1 MTKIQGFGK
10 RRSWLGRF
18 LKLGVAFGIVLTV
31 AGFAGYTFLVKAIE
45 KRFAGRLWSVPA
57 VVLSHSLMIYPGMP
71 LGPAQFEEVLAARG
85 YRVTTG
91 AGPGP
96 GEYMRRKDEI
106 RVFFRG
112 FSYPGTTLKPREVTV
127 RFQGERVA
135 GIEEAGAGGR
145 PYVEVEPVVLARL
158 FGENRETRIL
168 INLEDVPDHLTK
180 AVVAIEDRRFFEHRG
195 IDGWGIARALWAD
208 LMAGRIVQGGST
220 ITQQLVKNYFLE
232 PERTL
237 KRKLLE
243 AAMAVVLEARYS
255 KEDILEMYLNEIYLG
270 QWRSMA
276 IHGIGEAARFYF
288 GRNVED
294 LSLGESAVL
303 AGMIQA
309 PNRYS
314 PYKNPDL
321 CRERRNV
328 VLQRM
333 RDLQFITAQAYEK
346 ALSEPIRTAPRPMPG
361 TMAPYYVDL
370 VRAQLEALYS
380 KETLASE
387 GLVIYTAY
395 HPEIAWEAEKAVK
408 EGLAELEAR
417 NPRLRAEE
425 PTEVLQA
432 ALVVVH
438 PKTGALTALVG
449 GRDYAL
455 STFNRAL
462 QAHRQPGSAFKP
474 FVYLTALDRLTPL
487 SRIDDVPKV
496 YKADGSVWTP
506 RNYDGHY
513 RGTVTV
519 REALTYSLNAATVNM
534 AAQIGFESVV
544 ETARRLGFRSRLD
557 PFPSLALGAFE
568 VTPLEMAGAY
578 AALANEGQ
586 RPELMTIRK
595 VVTPKGTVLERRH
608 MEMTT
613 VTTPAKAF
621 LITHMLQNVV
631 EEGTARGLSSLGITF
646 PCAGKTGTTSDY
658 RDSWFV
664 GYTSDLLAL
673 VWVGFD
679 DNRSTGLSGATG
691 ALRLWARFM
700 KNIRPW
706 IAPQPF
712 AVPPGVV
719 ERRVCAESEEPAT
732 PWCPRTETAYFLED
746 LVPTTVCPLHGN

>member
-1 MTKIQGFGK
+1 MTKMPRFGK
-10 RRSWLGRF
+10 RRSWLGRL

-31 AGFAGYTFLVKAIE
+31 AAFAGYTLLARAME

-57 VVLSHSLMIYPGMP
+57 VVLSDSWMMYPGMP
-71 LGPAQFEEVLAARG
+71 LGPAQFEEVLASRG
-85 YRVTTG
+85 YRLSTG
-91 AGPGP
+91 SDPGP
-96 GEYMRRKDEI
+96 GEYVRRKDEI

-112 FSYPGTTLKPREVTV
+112 FSYPGTTLKPREVIV

-135 GIEEAGAGGR
+135 GIEEARAGSR

-158 FGENRETRIL
+158 FGENRETRLL

-195 IDGWGIARALWAD
+195 IDWWGIARALWAD
-208 LMAGRIVQGGST
+208 VMAGRIVQGGST

-243 AAMAVVLEARYS
+243 AAMALVLEARYS

-333 RDLQFITAQAYEK
+333 RDLQFISAEAYEK
-346 ALSEPIRTAPRPMPG
+346 ALSESIRTAPRPMVG
-361 TMAPYYVDL
+361 SVAPYYVDL

-474 FVYLTALDRLTPL
+474 FVYLTALDRLTSI
-487 SRIDDVPKV
+487 SRIEDVPRV
-496 YKADGSVWTP
+496 YKSDASVWTP

-534 AAQIGFESVV
+534 AAQIGLDTVV

-613 VTTPAKAF
+613 VTSAAKAF
-621 LITHMLQNVV
+621 LITNMLQNVV

-691 ALRLWARFM
+691 ALRVWARFM

-719 ERRVCAESEEPAT
+719 ERRVCMESEEPAT
-732 PWCPRTETAYFLED
+732 PSCPRTETAYFLEE

>member
-1 MTKIQGFGK
+1 MTKIQGFKK
-10 RRSWLGRF
+10 RRSWVRRLFGLGMVF
-18 LKLGVAFGIVLTV
+18 GVILALAAV
-31 AGFAGYTFLVKAIE
+31 AGYLYLAKAIE

-71 LGPAQFEEVLAARG
+71 LGIGQFEEVLAARG
-85 YRVTTG
+85 YRVTTSSE
-91 AGPGP
+91 PGP
-96 GEYMRRKDEI
+96 GEYVRSKEAA

-112 FSYPGTTLKPREVTV
+112 FSYPGTTLKPRQVIV
-127 RFQGERVA
+127 RFQGERVL
-135 GIEEAGAGGR
+135 GIEEAGVSL

-158 FGENRETRIL
+158 FGENRETRML
-168 INLEDVPDHLTK
+168 VNLKDIPDHLTK
-180 AVVAIEDRRFFEHRG
+180 AIVAIEDRRFFEHRG
-195 IDGWGIARALWAD
+195 IDWWGIARALWAD

-243 AAMAVVLEARYS
+243 AAMALVLEARYS
-255 KEDILEMYLNEIYLG
+255 KENILEMYLNEIYLG

-276 IHGIGEAARFYF
+276 IHGVGEAARFYF

-294 LSLGESAVL
+294 LGLGESAVL

-314 PYKNPDL
+314 PYKNMDL
-321 CRERRNV
+321 CRERRNA

-333 RDLQFITAQAYEK
+333 RDLQFITAEAYGK
-346 ALSEPIRTAPRPMPG
+346 ALAEPIRTAPRPMLG
-361 TMAPYYVDL
+361 SVAPYYVDL

-380 KETLASE
+380 RETLASE

-395 HPEIAWEAEKAVK
+395 HPEIAWEAQKAVK
-408 EGLAELEAR
+408 EGLAELETR
-417 NPRLRAEE
+417 NPRLRVEE

-455 STFNRAL
+455 STYNRAL

-474 FVYLTALDRLTPL
+474 FVYLTALDCLTPI
-487 SRIDDVPKV
+487 SRIEDVPKI
-496 YKADGSVWTP
+496 YKTDGSVWTP
-506 RNYDGHY
+506 RNYDGRY
-513 RGTVTV
+513 RGVVTL
-519 REALTYSLNAATVNM
+519 REALTHSLNAATVNM
-534 AAQIGFESVV
+534 AAQIGFENVV

-595 VVTPKGTVLERRH
+595 VVTPKGTVLEHRH

-613 VTTPAKAF
+613 VTSPAKAF
-621 LITHMLQNVV
+621 VITHMLQNVV
-631 EEGTARGLSSLGITF
+631 EEGTARGLASLGITF
-646 PCAGKTGTTSDY
+646 PCAGKTGTTSEH

-691 ALRLWARFM
+691 ALRIWARFM

-706 IAPQPF
+706 ITPQPF

-719 ERRVCAESEEPAT
+719 ERRVCTESQEPAT
-732 PWCPRTETAYFLED
+732 VSCPITETVFFLEHT
-746 LVPTTVCPLHGN
+746 VPNTVCSVHSN

>member
-1 MTKIQGFGK
+1 MTRGK
-10 RRSWLGRF
+10 PRKKNRSWIRGLVGLAVALGIF
-18 LKLGVAFGIVLTV
+18 CALAI
-31 AGFAGYTFLVKAIE
+31 FAGYVYLSRAIE
-45 KRFAGRLWSVPA
+45 GRFAGRLWSVPA

-71 LGPAQFEEVLAARG
+71 LSSARFEEVLTARG
-85 YRVTTG
+85 YRMS
-91 AGPGP
+91 AAPMLSP
-96 GEYMRRKDEI
+96 GEYVRAKDAI
-106 RVFFRG
+106 RVYFRD
-112 FSYPGTTLKPREVTV
+112 FSYPGTALKARQVLV
-127 RFQGERVA
+127 RFQGDRVLSL
-135 GIEEAGAGGR
+135 EESGASR

-158 FGENRETRIL
+158 FGEKRESRL
-168 INLEDVPDHLTK
+168 LVRFKDVPDHLIK
-180 AVVAIEDRRFFEHRG
+180 AVIAIEDRRFFEHRG
-195 IDGWGIARALWAD
+195 IDAWGIARALWTD

-232 PERTL
+232 PERTV

-243 AAMAVVLEARYS
+243 AAMALVLEARYS

-276 IHGIGEAARFYF
+276 VHGVGEAAQFYF

-314 PYKNPDL
+314 PYKNLDL
-321 CRERRNV
+321 CRERRNL

-333 RDLQFITAQAYEK
+333 RDLGFITAQVYQQAQ
-346 ALSEPIRTAPRPMPG
+346 SEPIRTAPRATFG
-361 TMAPYYVDL
+361 TVAPYYIDL

-387 GLVIYTAY
+387 GLAVYTAY
-395 HPEIAWEAEKAVK
+395 HPEMAWQAEKAVR
-408 EGLAELEAR
+408 EGLAELERR
-417 NPRLRAEE
+417 NPRLQVED
-425 PTEVLQA
+425 PTERLQA
-432 ALVVVH
+432 AMVVVH
-438 PKTGALTALVG
+438 PKTGALMALVG

-474 FVYLTALDRLTPL
+474 FVYLTALDQLMPISPL
-487 SRIDDVPKV
+487 EDVPKV
-496 YKADGSVWTP
+496 YHVGGTVWTP
-506 RNYDGHY
+506 RNYDGRY
-513 RGTVTV
+513 RGLVTV
-519 REALTYSLNAATVNM
+519 QEALTYSLNAATVNM
-534 AAQIGFESVV
+534 AARIGFEQVV
-544 ETARRLGFRSRLD
+544 QTARRLGFRSRLD
-557 PFPSLALGAFE
+557 PYPSLALGAFE
-568 VTPLEMAGAY
+568 VTPLELAGAY
-578 AALANEGQ
+578 SALANEGQ
-586 RPELMTIRK
+586 RPELMTIRQ
-595 VVTPKGTVLERRH
+595 VVTPKGTVVERRH
-608 MEMTT
+608 VEMTT
-613 VTTPAKAF
+613 VTSAAKAF

-664 GYTSDLLAL
+664 GYTSDVLAL

-700 KNIRPW
+700 KSIRPW
-706 IAPQPF
+706 ISPQPF

-719 ERRVCAESEEPAT
+719 ERLVCTESGLLATAE
-732 PWCPRTETAYFLED
+732 CPSTRPVYFLEN
-746 LVPTTVCPLHGN
+746 LVPDSPCPLHGH

>member
-1 MTKIQGFGK
+1 MNIQGFKK
-10 RRSWLGRF
+10 RRPWGRR
-18 LKLGVAFGIVLTV
+18 L
-31 AGFAGYTFLVKAIE
+31 AGLSMAAAMVCAAAGYAGYFYVAKAIE

-57 VVLSHSLMIYPGMP
+57 VILSHSLMIYPGMP
-71 LGPAQFEEVLAARG
+71 LGLARFEEVLAARG
-85 YRVTTG
+85 YRMTTG
-91 AGPGP
+91 SAPGP
-96 GEYMRRKDEI
+96 GEYMRSKDAI

-112 FSYPGTTLKPREVTV
+112 FSYPGTTLKPRDVTV

-135 GIEEAGAGGR
+135 AIEEAGAAR

-158 FGENRETRIL
+158 FGENRESRL
-168 INLEDVPDHLTK
+168 LVNLHDVPDHLTK
-180 AVVAIEDRRFFEHRG
+180 AIVAIEDRRFFEHRG
-195 IDGWGIARALWAD
+195 IDWWGIARALWTD

-237 KRKLLE
+237 RRKLLE
-243 AAMAVVLEARYS
+243 AAMALVLEARYS

-276 IHGIGEAARFYF
+276 IHGVGEAARFYF

-314 PYKNPDL
+314 PYKNADL

-333 RDLQFITAQAYEK
+333 RELQFISAEDYGK
-346 ALSEPIRTAPRPMPG
+346 ALAEPIRTAPRPVAG
-361 TMAPYYVDL
+361 SVAPYYVDL
-370 VRAQLEALYS
+370 VRAQMEALYS

-417 NPRLRAEE
+417 NPRLRAED

-474 FVYLTALDRLTPL
+474 FVYLTALDQLSPI
-487 SRIDDVPKV
+487 SRIEDVPKV
-496 YKADGSVWTP
+496 YKADASVWTP

-519 REALTYSLNAATVNM
+519 QEALTYSLNAATVNM

-557 PFPSLALGAFE
+557 PLPSLALGAFE

-578 AALANEGQ
+578 TALANEGQ

-613 VTTPAKAF
+613 VTSPAKAF
-621 LITHMLQNVV
+621 LMTHMLENVV

-712 AVPPGVV
+712 PVPPGVV
-719 ERRVCAESEEPAT
+719 ERRVCAESFEPAT
-732 PWCPRTETAYFLED
+732 PACPRTEPAYFLEEV
-746 LVPTTVCPLHGN
+746 VPTTVCPLHGN

>member
-1 MTKIQGFGK
+1 MTFKF
-10 RRSWLGRF
+10 F
-18 LKLGVAFGIVLTV
+18 LKKQKSWRRRLLGICAALGILCG
-31 AGFAGYTFLVKAIE
+31 AGIFAGYVYLAHAIE

-57 VVLSHSLMIYPGMP
+57 VVLSDSIMIYPGMP
-71 LGPAQFEEVLAARG
+71 VGMARFEDVLAARG
-85 YRVTTG
+85 YRLTM
-91 AGPGP
+91 APKPGP
-96 GEYMRRKDEI
+96 GEYSRSKDEI
-106 RVFFRG
+106 RVYFRE
-112 FSYPGTTLKPREVTV
+112 FSYPGTELKSREVV
-127 RFQGERVA
+127 LRFQGDRVA
-135 GIEEAGAGGR
+135 GLEESGTSR

-158 FGENRETRIL
+158 FGENRESRLL
-168 INLEDVPDHLTK
+168 IRLKGVPEHLIK

-195 IDGWGIARALWAD
+195 IDWWGIARALWAD
-208 LMAGRIVQGGST
+208 IMARRIVQGGST

-243 AAMAVVLEARYS
+243 AAMALVLEARYS
-255 KEDILEMYLNEIYLG
+255 KENILEMYLNEIYLG

-276 IHGIGEAARFYF
+276 IHGIGEAAQVYF

-314 PYKNPDL
+314 PYRNLEL

-333 RDLQFITAQAYEK
+333 RELEFITAEDYEK
-346 ALSEPIRTAPRPMPG
+346 ALSEPIRTAPRPVLS
-361 TMAPYYVDL
+361 TATPYYIDL
-370 VRAQLEALYS
+370 VKAQLEALYS

-387 GLVIYTAY
+387 GLAIYTAY
-395 HPEIAWEAEKAVK
+395 HPEMAWEAEKAVR
-408 EGLAELEAR
+408 EGMAELEAR
-417 NPRLRAEE
+417 HPRLRAED

-449 GRDYAL
+449 GRDYAV

-474 FVYLTALDRLTPL
+474 FVYLSALDQWTPI
-487 SRIDDVPKV
+487 SRIEDVPKV
-496 YKADGSVWTP
+496 YKVGDTVWTP
-506 RNYDGHY
+506 RNYDGRY
-513 RGTVTV
+513 RGLVTV
-519 REALTYSLNAATVNM
+519 QEALTYSLNAATVNL
-534 AAQIGFESVV
+534 ASQIGFEQVV

-557 PFPSLALGAFE
+557 PYPSLALGAFE
-568 VTPLEMAGAY
+568 VTPLELAGAY
-578 AALANEGQ
+578 TALANEGQ
-586 RPELMTIRK
+586 RPEPVTIRK

-613 VTTPAKAF
+613 VTSAAKAY
-621 LITHMLQNVV
+621 LITQMLQNVV
-631 EEGTARGLSSLGITF
+631 EEGTARGLASLGITF

-700 KNIRPW
+700 KNVRPW
-706 IAPQPF
+706 IAPQSF

-719 ERRVCAESEEPAT
+719 ERLVCVESGELAT
-732 PWCPRTETAYFLED
+732 EACPHTRSVFFLEER
-746 LVPTTVCPLHGN
+746 VPVSVCPLHGH

>member
-1 MTKIQGFGK
+1 
-10 RRSWLGRF
+10 
-18 LKLGVAFGIVLTV
+18 
-31 AGFAGYTFLVKAIE
+31 
-45 KRFAGRLWSVPA
+45 
-57 VVLSHSLMIYPGMP
+57 
-71 LGPAQFEEVLAARG
+71 
-85 YRVTTG
+85 
-91 AGPGP
+91 
-96 GEYMRRKDEI
+96 
-106 RVFFRG
+106 
-112 FSYPGTTLKPREVTV
+112 
-127 RFQGERVA
+127 
-135 GIEEAGAGGR
+135 AGGR

-346 ALSEPIRTAPRPMPG
+346 ALSEPIRTAPRPMAG

-474 FVYLTALDRLTPL
+474 FVYLSALDRLTPL

-595 VVTPKGTVLERRH
+595 VVTPKGTVLEQRH

-719 ERRVCAESEEPAT
+719 ERRVCAESGEPAT
-732 PWCPRTETAYFLED
+732 PGCPRTETAYFLED

>member
-1 MTKIQGFGK
+1 MRGLVG
-10 RRSWLGRF
+10 LG
-18 LKLGVAFGIVLTV
+18 LALGIFCAVAV
-31 AGFAGYTFLVKAIE
+31 FAGYVYLSRAIE
-45 KRFAGRLWSVPA
+45 ERFAGRLWSVPA

-71 LGPAQFEEVLAARG
+71 LSAARFEEVLAARG
-85 YRVTTG
+85 YRMS
-91 AGPGP
+91 AASMPSP
-96 GEYMRRKDEI
+96 GEYVRAHNAI
-106 RVFFRG
+106 RVHFRD
-112 FSYPGTTLKPREVTV
+112 FSYPGTALKARQVLV
-127 RFQGERVA
+127 GFQGDRVLSL
-135 GIEEAGAGGR
+135 EESGASR

-158 FGENRETRIL
+158 FGEKRESRL
-168 INLEDVPDHLTK
+168 LVRLQEVPDHLIK
-180 AVVAIEDRRFFEHRG
+180 AVIAIEDRRFFEHRG
-195 IDGWGIARALWAD
+195 IDAWGIARALWTD

-232 PERTL
+232 PERTV

-243 AAMAVVLEARYS
+243 AAMALVLEARYS
-255 KEDILEMYLNEIYLG
+255 KEAILEMYLNEIYLG

-276 IHGIGEAARFYF
+276 IHGVGEAAQFYF

-314 PYKNPDL
+314 PYRNLDL
-321 CRERRNV
+321 CRERRNL

-333 RDLQFITAQAYEK
+333 RDLEFITAQVYRQAQ
-346 ALSEPIRTAPRPMPG
+346 SEPIRTAPRAAFG
-361 TMAPYYVDL
+361 TVAPYYIDL
-370 VRAQLEALYS
+370 VKAQLEALYS

-387 GLVIYTAY
+387 GLAVYTAY
-395 HPEIAWEAEKAVK
+395 HPEMAWEAEKAVR
-408 EGLAELEAR
+408 EGLAELER
-417 NPRLRAEE
+417 HNPRLQVED
-425 PTEVLQA
+425 PTERLQA
-432 ALVVVH
+432 AMVVVH

-474 FVYLTALDRLTPL
+474 FVYLTALDQLTPISPL
-487 SRIDDVPKV
+487 EDVPKV
-496 YKADGSVWTP
+496 YHVGGMVWTP
-506 RNYDGHY
+506 RNYDGRY
-513 RGTVTV
+513 RGLVTV
-519 REALTYSLNAATVNM
+519 QEALTYSLNAATVNM
-534 AAQIGFESVV
+534 AAHIGFEQVV
-544 ETARRLGFRSRLD
+544 QTARRLGFRSRLD
-557 PFPSLALGAFE
+557 PYPSLALGAFE
-568 VTPLEMAGAY
+568 VTPLELAGAY

-608 MEMTT
+608 VEMTT
-613 VTTPAKAF
+613 VTSAAKAF

-631 EEGTARGLSSLGITF
+631 EEGTARGLSTLGITF

-664 GYTSDLLAL
+664 GYTSDVLAL

-700 KNIRPW
+700 RSIRPW
-706 IAPQPF
+706 ISPQPF

-719 ERRVCAESEEPAT
+719 ERLVCAESGQPAT
-732 PWCPRTETAYFLED
+732 AECPLTRPVYFLEE
-746 LVPTTVCPLHGN
+746 LVPSGACPLHGP